1 MLTLRIAQNIALNS
15 NDLFVIFGDYFSLVS
30 PQTHAAFVSMYSNV
44 SPFSVLSLLS
54 CVFFRI
60 MDAGFLKAGQ
70 SKSKNLLGLRS
81 CMCRIKKLA
90 ACRQQSWKALVLGY
104 IYTIPSSS
112 CAGKKTIYWCY

>member
-30 PQTHAAFVSMYSNV
+30 AQTHAAFVSMCSNV

-70 SKSKNLLGLRS
+70 SKSKNLLVHVQDKEIGSLS
-81 CMCRIKKLA
+81 PTKLESVSF
-90 ACRQQSWKALVLGY
+90 RLYLH
-104 IYTIPSSS
+104 YTE
-112 CAGKKTIYWCY
+112 